1 MEWLGGV
8 IRKGVCVCGGGGG
21 EQGEITLAGQKLN
34 VHGKLVMHS
43 FFNFDYSI
51 KFITIF

>member
-8 IRKGVCVCGGGGG
+8 IRKGVCVGG